1 MLFDGI
7 ARHSPEGVAFKR
19 QSEEKGYK
27 RAIFDRDNNSG
38 SAVDDEK
45 YPNGSREVADVVA
58 KLLTSHIRT
67 SKL

>member
-19 QSEEKGYK
+19 QSEEHGYK
-27 RAIFDRDNNSG
+27 RAIHDRDHHRG
-38 SAVDDEK
+38 AAVNDEQ
-45 YPNGSREVADVVA
+45 NGSKQVADVVS
-58 KLLTSHIRT
+58 KLLTSHLRT